1 MSFADWFI
9 GFFTTLNAKFKK
21 FFHGPGGDIVKVA
34 LGNAIKVVG
43 VEAMTILLQ
52 MAKNSV
58 GGKPTLND
66 IQWTVVA
73 NDLKAGAVNAGIHV
87 TEGLIDYAIG
97 TATAANAIK
106 P

>member
-1 MSFADWFI
+1 MTFSDWFI

-21 FFHGPGGDIVKVA
+21 FFDGPGGDIVKA
-34 LGNAIKVVG
+34 AATNFIKVVG
-43 VEAMTILLQ
+43 AEAGSILVV
-52 MAKNSV
+52 MAKNAL

-66 IQWTVVA
+66 IEWSVISK
-73 NDLKAGAVNAGIHV
+73 DLQAKATEHGIAF
-87 TEGLIDYAIG
+87 TETMIDYAIG

>member
-1 MSFADWFI
+1 MTFSDWFI

-21 FFHGPGGDIVKVA
+21 FFQGPGGDIVKAA
-34 LGNAIKVVG
+34 LGNAMKIAG
-43 VEAMTILLQ
+43 AEAMTILLQ
-52 MAKNSV
+52 MAQNATE
-58 GGKPTLND
+58 GRPTLND
-66 IQWTVVA
+66 IQWSVVSK
-73 NDLKAGAVNAGIHV
+73 DLQAKAIAQGIHA